1 MNLNQTVVFVCEH
14 GAAKSVLA
22 AAYFNQLAHKMGLN
36 LRAAARGID
45 PDEKLSPQAIKG
57 LSEDGLTPTESVP
70 QKLAEA
76 DIQSAQRVVTFGE
89 LPIEHHGQATIE
101 RWDDI
106 PPVSENYAQARDA
119 ILARIRQML
128 DR

>member
-1 MNLNQTVVFVCEH
+1 MNLNQMVVFVCEH

-22 AAYFNQLAHKMGLN
+22 AAYFNQLANEMGLN

-57 LSEDGLTPTESVP
+57 LSEDGLTPTESAP

-76 DIQSAQRVVTFGE
+76 DIQSAQRVVTFGQF
-89 LPIEHHGQATIE
+89 PIEYHGQAIIE

-106 PPVSENYAQARDA
+106 PAVSENYAQARDA
-119 ILARIRQML
+119 IIARIRHML